1 MHKIERLLQTLAP
14 KGVEFKTLE
23 EVFEIK
29 NGYTPSKNNPEFWKN
44 GTIPWF
50 RMEDIRE
57 NGRILKDSIQ
67 HITPKALKGKKL
79 FPKNSIIISTTATI
93 GEHAL
98 LIVDSLANQ
107 RFTFLSK
114 KANCDLALDMK
125 FFFYQCFLLGEWCK
139 KNTNVSGFASVD
151 MTAFKKY
158 KFPIPPLEIQQ
169 EIVKILDAFTELNT
183 ELNTELKARKK
194 QYEYYQ
200 NMLLDFNDINQNHK
214 DAKMSVKT
222 YPKRLKTLLQTL
234 VPKGVEFRKLGE
246 VLEYDQPNQYCVT
259 SKEFDKSYPT
269 PVLTAGK
276 TFILGYTNEKDNIYQ
291 ASKNAPVIIFDDF
304 TTATQWVDFPFKVK
318 SSAMKILLPKNPTIN
333 IRFIFFYMQT
343 IPYNIGGEHARHWIS
358 RYSQIEVPIP
368 PLEIQQEIVKI
379 LDAFTEL
386 NTELNTELKARKKQ
400 YEYYQNMLLDFND
413 INQNHKDAKM
423 SVKTYPKRLKTL
435 LQTLAPKGVE
445 FKTLEEVFEIKNGY
459 TPSKNNPEFWKNG
472 TIPWFRMEDIRENGR
487 ILKDSIQHITP
498 KALKG
503 KKLFPKNSII
513 ISTTATIGEHA
524 LLIVDSL
531 ANQRFTFL
539 SKKANCDLA
548 LDMKFFFYQCFLLG
562 EWCKKNTNVSG
573 FASVDMTAFKKYK
586 FPIPPLE
593 IQQEIVKILDAFTEL
608 NTELNTELKARK
620 KQYEYYREKL
630 LTFKPLLKQGIT

>member
-29 NGYTPSKNNPEFWKN
+29 NGYTPSKNNPEFWEK

-114 KANCDLALDMK
+114 KANCGIALDMK

-169 EIVKILDAFTELNT
+169 EIVKILDTFTELNT

-200 NMLLDFNDINQNHK
+200 NMLLDFKDINQNHK
-214 DAKMSVKT
+214 DAKEKLAQKP
-222 YPKRLKTLLQTL
+222 YPKRLKSLLQTL
-234 VPKGVEFRKLGE
+234 APKGVEFRKLGE
-246 VLEYDQPNQYCVT
+246 VCESTNKKTLKISEVSEVKNKGMYPVINSGRDLYGYYHDFNNDGENITIASRGEYAGFINYFNEKFFAGGLC
-259 SKEFDKSYPT
+259 YPYK
-269 PVLTAGK
+269 VK
-276 TFILGYTNEKDNIYQ
+276 DTNE
-291 ASKNAPVIIFDDF
+291 
-304 TTATQWVDFPFKVK
+304 
-318 SSAMKILLPKNPTIN
+318 LLTKFLYFYLKTNEIQIMENLVSRGSIPALNKADIETLTI
-333 IRFIFFYMQT
+333 
-343 IPYNIGGEHARHWIS
+343 
-358 RYSQIEVPIP
+358 PIP

-379 LDAFTEL
+379 LDQFSILT
-386 NTELNTELKARKKQ
+386 TD
-400 YEYYQNMLLDFND
+400 LLAG
-413 INQNHKDAKM
+413 IPA
-423 SVKTYPKRLKTL
+423 
-435 LQTLAPKGVE
+435 
-445 FKTLEEVFEIKNGY
+445 EI
-459 TPSKNNPEFWKNG
+459 E
-472 TIPWFRMEDIRENGR
+472 
-487 ILKDSIQHITP
+487 
-498 KALKG
+498 
-503 KKLFPKNSII
+503 
-513 ISTTATIGEHA
+513 
-524 LLIVDSL
+524 
-531 ANQRFTFL
+531 
-539 SKKANCDLA
+539 
-548 LDMKFFFYQCFLLG
+548 
-562 EWCKKNTNVSG
+562 
-573 FASVDMTAFKKYK
+573 
-586 FPIPPLE
+586 
-593 IQQEIVKILDAFTEL
+593 
-608 NTELNTELKARK
+608 ARK

-630 LTFKPLLKQGIT
+630 LAFKPLKA

>member
-29 NGYTPSKNNPEFWKN
+29 NGYTPSKNNPEFWEK

-114 KANCDLALDMK
+114 KANCNIALDMK

-200 NMLLDFNDINQNHK
+200 NMLLDFKDANQNHK
-214 DAKMSVKT
+214 DAKMS
-222 YPKRLKTLLQTL
+222 
-234 VPKGVEFRKLGE
+234 
-246 VLEYDQPNQYCVT
+246 
-259 SKEFDKSYPT
+259 
-269 PVLTAGK
+269 A
-276 TFILGYTNEKDNIYQ
+276 
-291 ASKNAPVIIFDDF
+291 
-304 TTATQWVDFPFKVK
+304 
-318 SSAMKILLPKNPTIN
+318 
-333 IRFIFFYMQT
+333 
-343 IPYNIGGEHARHWIS
+343 
-358 RYSQIEVPIP
+358 
-368 PLEIQQEIVKI
+368 
-379 LDAFTEL
+379 
-386 NTELNTELKARKKQ
+386 
-400 YEYYQNMLLDFND
+400 
-413 INQNHKDAKM
+413 
-423 SVKTYPKRLKTL
+423 KTYPKRLKTL

-445 FKTLEEVFEIKNGY
+445 FRKLGEVCDFQKGKSITKKAVTFGKVPVISGGRQPAYYHNEANRSGETIAISSSGVYAGYVSYWDIPVFLADSFSVSPKQKTLMPKYLFHYLTTQQDAIHATKSTGGIPHVY
-459 TPSKNNPEFWKNG
+459 SKDLQNF
-472 TIPWFRMEDIRENGR
+472 
-487 ILKDSIQHITP
+487 
-498 KALKG
+498 
-503 KKLFPKNSII
+503 
-513 ISTTATIGEHA
+513 
-524 LLIVDSL
+524 LI
-531 ANQRFTFL
+531 
-539 SKKANCDLA
+539 
-548 LDMKFFFYQCFLLG
+548 
-562 EWCKKNTNVSG
+562 
-573 FASVDMTAFKKYK
+573 
-586 FPIPPLE
+586 PIPPLE
-593 IQQEIVKILDAFTEL
+593 IQQEIVKILDQFSILTTDLLAGIPAEI
-608 NTELNTELKARK
+608 EARK

-630 LTFKPLLKQGIT
+630 LTFKPLKA

>member
-29 NGYTPSKNNPEFWKN
+29 NGYTPSKNNPEFWEK

-107 RFTFLSK
+107 QFTFLSK
-114 KANCDLALDMK
+114 KANCDIALDMK

-194 QYEYYQ
+194 QYQYYQ
-200 NMLLDFNDINQNHK
+200 NMLLDFKDTNQSHK
-214 DAKMSVKT
+214 DAKIKT
-222 YPKRLKTLLQTL
+222 YPKPLQTL
-234 VPKGVEFRKLGE
+234 FQTLAPKGVEFRKLGE
-246 VLEYDQPNQYCVT
+246 VCEIIRGKRVTKKEILDKGKYPVVSGGIGFMGYLNEYNREENTITIAQYGTAGFVNWQNQKFWANDVCFSVIP
-259 SKEFDKSYPT
+259 KETLINRYLYY
-269 PVLTAGK
+269 VLTNMQNYLYS
-276 TFILGYTNEKDNIYQ
+276 ISNR
-291 ASKNAPVIIFDDF
+291 
-304 TTATQWVDFPFKVK
+304 
-318 SSAMKILLPKNPTIN
+318 SA
-333 IRFIFFYMQT
+333 
-343 IPYNIGGEHARHWIS
+343 IPYSISSNNIM
-358 RYSQIEVPIP
+358 QITIPIP

-379 LDAFTEL
+379 LDQFSALT
-386 NTELNTELKARKKQ
+386 TD
-400 YEYYQNMLLDFND
+400 LLAG
-413 INQNHKDAKM
+413 IPA
-423 SVKTYPKRLKTL
+423 
-435 LQTLAPKGVE
+435 
-445 FKTLEEVFEIKNGY
+445 EI
-459 TPSKNNPEFWKNG
+459 E
-472 TIPWFRMEDIRENGR
+472 
-487 ILKDSIQHITP
+487 
-498 KALKG
+498 
-503 KKLFPKNSII
+503 
-513 ISTTATIGEHA
+513 
-524 LLIVDSL
+524 
-531 ANQRFTFL
+531 
-539 SKKANCDLA
+539 
-548 LDMKFFFYQCFLLG
+548 
-562 EWCKKNTNVSG
+562 
-573 FASVDMTAFKKYK
+573 
-586 FPIPPLE
+586 
-593 IQQEIVKILDAFTEL
+593 
-608 NTELNTELKARK
+608 ARK

-630 LTFKPLLKQGIT
+630 LSFKPLTPHKEVKKC

>member
-14 KGVEFKTLE
+14 KGVEFRKLGEVCDFQKGKSMTKKAVTFGKVPVISGGRQPAYYHNEANRSGETIAISSSGVYAGYVSYWDIPVFLADSFSVSPKQKTLMPKYLFHYLTTQQDAIHATKSTGGIPH
-23 EVFEIK
+23 V
-29 NGYTPSKNNPEFWKN
+29 YSKDLQNF
-44 GTIPWF
+44 
-50 RMEDIRE
+50 
-57 NGRILKDSIQ
+57 
-67 HITPKALKGKKL
+67 
-79 FPKNSIIISTTATI
+79 
-93 GEHAL
+93 
-98 LIVDSLANQ
+98 LI
-107 RFTFLSK
+107 
-114 KANCDLALDMK
+114 
-125 FFFYQCFLLGEWCK
+125 
-139 KNTNVSGFASVD
+139 
-151 MTAFKKY
+151 
-158 KFPIPPLEIQQ
+158 PIPPLEIQQ

-183 ELNTELKARKK
+183 ELN
-194 QYEYYQ
+194 
-200 NMLLDFNDINQNHK
+200 
-214 DAKMSVKT
+214 
-222 YPKRLKTLLQTL
+222 
-234 VPKGVEFRKLGE
+234 
-246 VLEYDQPNQYCVT
+246 
-259 SKEFDKSYPT
+259 
-269 PVLTAGK
+269 
-276 TFILGYTNEKDNIYQ
+276 
-291 ASKNAPVIIFDDF
+291 
-304 TTATQWVDFPFKVK
+304 
-318 SSAMKILLPKNPTIN
+318 
-333 IRFIFFYMQT
+333 
-343 IPYNIGGEHARHWIS
+343 
-358 RYSQIEVPIP
+358 
-368 PLEIQQEIVKI
+368 
-379 LDAFTEL
+379 
-386 NTELNTELKARKKQ
+386 ARKKQ

-503 KKLFPKNSII
+503 KKLFSKNSII

-531 ANQRFTFL
+531 ANQQFTFL

-593 IQQEIVKILDAFTEL
+593 IQQEIVKILDQFSILTTDLLAGIPAEI
-608 NTELNTELKARK
+608 KARK

-630 LTFKPLLKQGIT
+630 

>member
-29 NGYTPSKNNPEFWKN
+29 NGYTPSKNNPEFWEK

-50 RMEDIRE
+50 RMEDIRG

-139 KNTNVSGFASVD
+139 NNTNVSGFASVD

-194 QYEYYQ
+194 QYQYYQ
-200 NMLLDFNDINQNHK
+200 NMLLDFNSINQNHK
-214 DAKMSVKT
+214 DAKMS
-222 YPKRLKTLLQTL
+222 
-234 VPKGVEFRKLGE
+234 
-246 VLEYDQPNQYCVT
+246 
-259 SKEFDKSYPT
+259 
-269 PVLTAGK
+269 
-276 TFILGYTNEKDNIYQ
+276 
-291 ASKNAPVIIFDDF
+291 
-304 TTATQWVDFPFKVK
+304 
-318 SSAMKILLPKNPTIN
+318 
-333 IRFIFFYMQT
+333 
-343 IPYNIGGEHARHWIS
+343 
-358 RYSQIEVPIP
+358 
-368 PLEIQQEIVKI
+368 
-379 LDAFTEL
+379 
-386 NTELNTELKARKKQ
+386 
-400 YEYYQNMLLDFND
+400 
-413 INQNHKDAKM
+413 AKP
-423 SVKTYPKRLKTL
+423 YPKRLKTL

-445 FKTLEEVFEIKNGY
+445 FRKLGDIGEFYSGLVGKSKKSFSQGNKFYVPYVNVF
-459 TPSKNNPEFWKNG
+459 NNPQLDLNALESVQIGDKEKQNTIQLGDVLFTGSSENLEDCAMSCVVTQKIEKDIYLNSFCFGFRFFDENLFNPSFLKHFLRDYNFRKN
-472 TIPWFRMEDIRENGR
+472 ISKVANGV
-487 ILKDSIQHITP
+487 T
-498 KALKG
+498 
-503 KKLFPKNSII
+503 
-513 ISTTATIGEHA
+513 
-524 LLIVDSL
+524 
-531 ANQRFTFL
+531 RFNVSKQLL
-539 SKKANCDLA
+539 SKI
-548 LDMKFFFYQCFLLG
+548 
-562 EWCKKNTNVSG
+562 TI
-573 FASVDMTAFKKYK
+573 
-586 FPIPPLE
+586 PIPPLE
-593 IQQEIVKILDAFTEL
+593 IQQEIVKILDQFLALTTDLQTGIPAEI
-608 NTELNTELKARK
+608 EARK

-630 LTFKPLLKQGIT
+630 LTFKPLTPQRS

>member
-14 KGVEFKTLE
+14 KGV
-23 EVFEIK
+23 
-29 NGYTPSKNNPEFWKN
+29 G
-44 GTIPWF
+44 
-50 RMEDIRE
+50 
-57 NGRILKDSIQ
+57 
-67 HITPKALKGKKL
+67 
-79 FPKNSIIISTTATI
+79 
-93 GEHAL
+93 
-98 LIVDSLANQ
+98 
-107 RFTFLSK
+107 
-114 KANCDLALDMK
+114 
-125 FFFYQCFLLGEWCK
+125 
-139 KNTNVSGFASVD
+139 
-151 MTAFKKY
+151 
-158 KFPIPPLEIQQ
+158 
-169 EIVKILDAFTELNT
+169 
-183 ELNTELKARKK
+183 
-194 QYEYYQ
+194 
-200 NMLLDFNDINQNHK
+200 
-214 DAKMSVKT
+214 
-222 YPKRLKTLLQTL
+222 
-234 VPKGVEFRKLGE
+234 FRKLGE
-246 VLEYDQPNQYCVT
+246 VLEYDQPNKYCVT

-291 ASKNAPVIIFDDF
+291 ASKSSPVIIFDDF

-358 RYSQIEVPIP
+358 RYSQLEVPIP

-386 NTELNTELKARKKQ
+386 NAELNTELNTELNARKKQ
-400 YEYYQNMLLDFND
+400 YQYYQNMLLDFND
-413 INQNHKDAKM
+413 INQSHKDAKERLAQ
-423 SVKTYPKRLKTL
+423 KPYPKRLKTL

-472 TIPWFRMEDIRENGR
+472 TIPWFRMEDLRENGR

-524 LLIVDSL
+524 LLIVESL
-531 ANQRFTFL
+531 ANQQFTFL
-539 SKKANCDLA
+539 SKKANCNLA

-562 EWCKKNTNVSG
+562 EWCKNNTNVSG

-593 IQQEIVKILDAFTEL
+593 IQQEIVKILDQFSLLTTDLLAGIPAEI
-608 NTELNTELKARK
+608 KARK

-630 LTFKPLLKQGIT
+630 LAFKPLQNKE

>member
-1 MHKIERLLQTLAP
+1 MHKIECLLQTLA
-14 KGVEFKTLE
+14 
-23 EVFEIK
+23 
-29 NGYTPSKNNPEFWKN
+29 
-44 GTIPWF
+44 
-50 RMEDIRE
+50 
-57 NGRILKDSIQ
+57 
-67 HITPKALKGKKL
+67 
-79 FPKNSIIISTTATI
+79 
-93 GEHAL
+93 
-98 LIVDSLANQ
+98 
-107 RFTFLSK
+107 
-114 KANCDLALDMK
+114 
-125 FFFYQCFLLGEWCK
+125 
-139 KNTNVSGFASVD
+139 
-151 MTAFKKY
+151 
-158 KFPIPPLEIQQ
+158 
-169 EIVKILDAFTELNT
+169 
-183 ELNTELKARKK
+183 
-194 QYEYYQ
+194 
-200 NMLLDFNDINQNHK
+200 
-214 DAKMSVKT
+214 
-222 YPKRLKTLLQTL
+222 
-234 VPKGVEFRKLGE
+234 PKGVEFRKLGE

-318 SSAMKILLPKNPTIN
+318 SSAMKILFSKNSTIN

-358 RYSQIEVPIP
+358 RYSQLEVPIP

-379 LDAFTEL
+379 LDAF
-386 NTELNTELKARKKQ
+386 TELNTELKARKKQ

-413 INQNHKDAKM
+413 INQNHKDAKE
-423 SVKTYPKRLKTL
+423 KLAQKPYPKRLKTL

-445 FKTLEEVFEIKNGY
+445 FKTLEEVFEIRNGY

-531 ANQRFTFL
+531 ANQQFTFL

-562 EWCKKNTNVSG
+562 EWCKNNTNVSG

-593 IQQEIVKILDAFTEL
+593 IQQEIVKILDQFSLLTTDLLAGIPAEI
-608 NTELNTELKARK
+608 KARK
-620 KQYEYYREKL
+620 KTIRILPRKTIDFQTPNPTK
-630 LTFKPLLKQGIT
+630 

>member
-29 NGYTPSKNNPEFWKN
+29 NGYTPSKNNPEFWEK

-114 KANCDLALDMK
+114 KANCDIALDMK

-200 NMLLDFNDINQNHK
+200 NMLLDFNDIKQNHK
-214 DAKMSVKT
+214 DAKMSAKP
-222 YPKRLKTLLQTL
+222 YPKRLQTLLQTL
-234 VPKGVEFRKLGE
+234 APKGVEFRKLGDIGE
-246 VLEYDQPNQYCVT
+246 FYSGLVGKSKKSFSQGNKFYVPYVNVFNNPQLDLNALESVQIGDKEKQNTIQLGDVLFTGSSENLEDCAMSCVVT
-259 SKEFDKSYPT
+259 QK
-269 PVLTAGK
+269 
-276 TFILGYTNEKDNIYQ
+276 IEKDIYLNSFCFGFRFFDENLFNPSFLKYFLRDYNFRKNI
-291 ASKNAPVIIFDDF
+291 SKVANGVTRFNVSK
-304 TTATQWVDFPFKVK
+304 QLL
-318 SSAMKILLPKNPTIN
+318 SKITI
-333 IRFIFFYMQT
+333 
-343 IPYNIGGEHARHWIS
+343 
-358 RYSQIEVPIP
+358 PIP

-379 LDAFTEL
+379 LDQF
-386 NTELNTELKARKKQ
+386 
-400 YEYYQNMLLDFND
+400 
-413 INQNHKDAKM
+413 
-423 SVKTYPKRLKTL
+423 
-435 LQTLAPKGVE
+435 
-445 FKTLEEVFEIKNGY
+445 
-459 TPSKNNPEFWKNG
+459 
-472 TIPWFRMEDIRENGR
+472 
-487 ILKDSIQHITP
+487 
-498 KALKG
+498 
-503 KKLFPKNSII
+503 
-513 ISTTATIGEHA
+513 
-524 LLIVDSL
+524 
-531 ANQRFTFL
+531 
-539 SKKANCDLA
+539 LA
-548 LDMKFFFYQCFLLG
+548 LTTDLLAG
-562 EWCKKNTNVSG
+562 
-573 FASVDMTAFKKYK
+573 
-586 FPIPPLE
+586 IPAE
-593 IQQEIVKILDAFTEL
+593 IE
-608 NTELNTELKARK
+608 ARK

-630 LTFKPLLKQGIT
+630 LAFKPLKA